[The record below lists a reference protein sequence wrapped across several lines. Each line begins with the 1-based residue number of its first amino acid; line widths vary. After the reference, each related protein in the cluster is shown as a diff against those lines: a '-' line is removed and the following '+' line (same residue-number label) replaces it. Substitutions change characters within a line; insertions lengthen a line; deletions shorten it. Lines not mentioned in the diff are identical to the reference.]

1 MPLTPTPILTTIAQL
16 LDAESRISQ
25 LVLPA
30 FQPDQ
35 ASGSTQKRAVR
46 VRYELNN
53 ARGLLQ
59 QLRSVLERL
68 VEIPAQRKELVDV
81 RQLAAVLGAGGLVFS
96 HLEKGLRE
104 LGVLS
109 GGGGDEDPD
118 VLRRLRH
125 DAKGEV
131 WDMLRGLQ
139 DFGTS
144 TWFVLTTLER

>member
-1 MPLTPTPILTTIAQL
+1 MPLTPTPIPTTIAHL

-35 ASGSTQKRAVR
+35 ASGSSQKRAVR

-53 ARGLLQ
+53 ARGLLR

-68 VEIPAQRKELVDV
+68 VEIPAQRRELVEI

-109 GGGGDEDPD
+109 GGGDEDPD

-125 DAKGEV
+125 EAKGEV